1 MNGKTVAIMQPY
13 LFPYVGYFCL
23 AEASDIFVFYD
34 DVNYIP
40 RGWINRNQIL
50 LNGVPYKFS
59 VPLSN
64 GSQNELIRDVHTHAF
79 ADFRNKFLKQLQH
92 AYSKAAHYKR
102 GCDYVDAVLRPDIGS
117 IADVAIRSVEEF
129 YNLVGK
135 SKVFIRSSESF
146 QGTRGMER
154 ADRLIAIT
162 KALQST
168 NYVNAIGGTS
178 LYEKPY
184 FADRGINLSFLKA
197 DLQKYP
203 QVGSKEFV
211 PGLSIIDLV
220 MNSSVEGMMP
230 HLASYEL
237 L

>member
-1 MNGKTVAIMQPY
+1 MTGNTVAIMQPY

-23 AEASDIFVFYD
+23 TEASDMFVFYD

-64 GSQNELIRDVHTHAF
+64 GSQNELIRDVQTHSL
-79 ADFRNKFLKQLQH
+79 ADFRNKFIKQLQH
-92 AYSKAAHYKR
+92 AYSRAPHYER
-102 GCDYVDAVLRPDIGS
+102 GCEYVDAVLRPDVGS
-117 IADVAIRSVEEF
+117 IADLAIRSVEEL
-129 YNLVGK
+129 YTLVGK
-135 SKVFIRSSESF
+135 SKAFTRSSVSF
-146 QGTRGMER
+146 PETRGMDR

-168 NYVNAIGGTS
+168 NYVNAIGGAS
-178 LYEKPY
+178 LYDKPY
-184 FADRGINLSFLKA
+184 FAERGINLSFVKA
-197 DLQKYP
+197 DLKEYP
-203 QVGSKEFV
+203 QIGSKEFV

-220 MNSSVEGMMP
+220 MNSSVEGILP